1 MPKTKDDIG
10 PYSAIERLL
19 NVDGRT
25 RIGKLLRDVRAAL
38 FEHVGGSPNPAQQ
51 LIIHQATIK
60 TTRLVLLERRVL
72 SDHSMEEGDKHQWLA
87 WSNSLRRD
95 LESLGIAGKRSG
107 PPDLQTYIA
116 ERSAT

>member
-1 MPKTKDDIG
+1 MPKTRDDIG
-10 PYSAIERLL
+10 PYSGIERLL

-25 RIGKLLRDVRAAL
+25 RLGKLMRDIRAAL
-38 FEHVGGSPNPAQQ
+38 VEHVGGAPNPAQQ

-60 TTRLVLLERRVL
+60 TTRLVLLESRVL
-72 SDHSMEEGDKHQWLA
+72 SDQSMEEGDKHQWLA

-95 LESLGIAGKRSG
+95 LETLGIAGKRSG

-116 ERSAT
+116 ENTAK